1 MKNATGFPT
10 LLETFFTK
18 RLIAQRRVSPNTIT
32 PYRDTFRLLF
42 LFAQKQLAKAPSKLT
57 IEDLNA
63 PFLGAFLDDLESTRT
78 NGPDPQSSLDSD
90 PFVLPVCGAGNTTAL
105 RSNPARTRDS

>member
-18 RLIAQRRVSPNTIT
+18 RLIAQRRVSPHTIT
-32 PYRDTFRLLF
+32 SYRDTFRLLF

-57 IEDLNA
+57 MEPERALLRC
-63 PFLGAFLDDLESTRT
+63 FLG
-78 NGPDPQSSLDSD
+78 
-90 PFVLPVCGAGNTTAL
+90 
-105 RSNPARTRDS
+105 